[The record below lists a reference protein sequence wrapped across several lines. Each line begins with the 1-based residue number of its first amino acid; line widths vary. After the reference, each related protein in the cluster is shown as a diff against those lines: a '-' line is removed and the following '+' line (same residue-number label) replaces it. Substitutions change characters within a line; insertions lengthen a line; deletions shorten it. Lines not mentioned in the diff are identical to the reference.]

1 MHNEIIITR
10 SLLAASLAVFMLHPF
25 AAMADGG
32 LHTSDAG
39 GTLTDSFM
47 EAGSVN
53 KQGWDVSVGGG
64 LADLPTFEGS
74 DRNTTTLLP
83 FVHATW
89 NDRISIGTNGLSAY
103 WRHDR
108 LHYGAALSYGD
119 GRKDTKGNGISE
131 MGDDRLRGLGIIEP
145 ALGIKAFASYDT
157 GPVVLSGAL
166 TKFTGNQNDG
176 VLMNL
181 GASKRFRLNER
192 WSLTPHAGATW
203 ANQSYT
209 QTFYGVTPTQAANSG
224 FAAYSGA
231 GSGFK
236 DVSAGINATYQ
247 IDNHHWFVSTSL
259 VAKRLVGDA
268 EKSPISISDSQTTLM
283 TILGYRF

>member
-1 MHNEIIITR
+1 MTMQYAATVTR
-10 SLLAASLAVFMLHPF
+10 SLLAASLAAGLLHPP

-32 LHTSDAG
+32 LHTTDAG
-39 GTLTDSFM
+39 STLTDTG
-47 EAGSVN
+47 APG
-53 KQGWDVSVGGG
+53 KQGWDLTLGGG
-64 LADLPTFEGS
+64 VIYLPTFEGS
-74 DRNTTTLLP
+74 DRNTTTPLP
-83 FVHATW
+83 FVNATW

-103 WRHDR
+103 LRHDGLR
-108 LHYGAALSYGD
+108 YGVGLNYGS
-119 GRKDTKGNGISE
+119 GRKDSKGDGIFE
-131 MGDDRLRGLGIIEP
+131 LGDDRLRGLGNISA
-145 ALGIKAFASYDT
+145 ALGIRAFATYDT

-181 GASKRFRLNER
+181 GASKRFKLNER

-209 QTFYGVTPTQAANSG
+209 QTFYGVTPTQAANSR
-224 FAAYSGA
+224 FAAYSA

-247 IDNHHWFVSTSL
+247 IDSHHWFVSTSL

-268 EKSPISISDSQTTLM
+268 AKSPISISDSQTTLM
-283 TILGYRF
+283 MILGYRF

>member
-1 MHNEIIITR
+1 MHNAAIITR
-10 SLLAASLAVFMLHPF
+10 SLLAASLAVSMLHPA

-32 LHTSDAG
+32 LHTTEAG
-39 GTLTDSFM
+39 STLTDSFM
-47 EAGSVN
+47 EAGSAR
-53 KQGWDVSVGGG
+53 KQGWDVAVGGG
-64 LADLPTFEGS
+64 LVYLPTFEGS
-74 DRNTTTLLP
+74 DRYTTNPLP

-108 LHYGAALSYGD
+108 LRYGAALTYGG
-119 GRKDTKGNGISE
+119 GRKDTKGNGVSE
-131 MGDDRLRGLGIIEP
+131 MGDDRLRGLGIIKP
-145 ALGIKAFASYDT
+145 ALGIKAFATYDA
-157 GPVVLSGAL
+157 GPVMLSGAL

-181 GASKRFRLNER
+181 GASKRFKLNER

-209 QTFYGVTPTQAANSG
+209 QTFYGVTPTQAANSS
-224 FAAYSGA
+224 FAAYSA

-247 IDNHHWFVSTSL
+247 IDDHHWFVSTSL
-259 VAKRLVGDA
+259 AAKRLVGDA
-268 EKSPISISDSQTTLM
+268 AKSPISISDSQTTLM
-283 TILGYRF
+283 MIFGYRF

>member
-1 MHNEIIITR
+1 MQNAATITR
-10 SLLAASLAVFMLHPF
+10 SLLAAALVAGLLHPA

-32 LHTSDAG
+32 LHTTEAG
-39 GTLTDSFM
+39 STLTDM
-47 EAGSVN
+47 EAGSTR
-53 KQGWDVSVGGG
+53 KQGLDVTIGGG
-64 LADLPTFEGS
+64 LIYLPTFEGS
-74 DRNTTTLLP
+74 DRRTTTPLP

-89 NDRISIGTNGLSAY
+89 NDWISIGTNGLSVY

-108 LHYGAALSYGD
+108 LRYGAGLTYGG
-119 GRKDTKGNGISE
+119 GRKDSKGDGIFE
-131 MGDDRLRGLGIIEP
+131 LGDDRLRGLGNINA
-145 ALGIKAFASYDT
+145 ALGVRAFASYDT

-166 TKFTGNQNDG
+166 TKFTGNRNDG

-181 GASKRFRLNER
+181 GASKRFTLNER

-209 QTFYGVTPTQAANSG
+209 QTFYGVTPTQAANSS
-224 FAAYSGA
+224 FAAYSA

-236 DVSAGINATYQ
+236 DVSAGINANYQ
-247 IDNHHWFVSTSL
+247 IDSHHWFVAGSL

-268 EKSPISISDSQTTLM
+268 AKSPISISDSQTTLM
-283 TILGYRF
+283 IMVGYRF